1 MDKTKI
7 EDLIKKF
14 QLEIHREINRKPVD
28 HEFVKVLEDRIREL
42 KLGLK

>member
-14 QLEIHREINRKPVD
+14 QLEIHREINRKPAD
-28 HEFVKVLEDRIREL
+28 QDFIKTLEDRIREL
-42 KLGLK
+42 KMSLR